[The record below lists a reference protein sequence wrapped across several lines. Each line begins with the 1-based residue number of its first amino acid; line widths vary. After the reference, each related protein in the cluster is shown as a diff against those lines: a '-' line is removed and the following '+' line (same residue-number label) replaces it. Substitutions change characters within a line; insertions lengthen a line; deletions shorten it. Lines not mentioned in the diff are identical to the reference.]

1 MESQNNTTNIVRSV
15 LSGIGVAILYL
26 LVGMVLDYVLT
37 QILSQYFIRDCSED
51 CYFRYFNA
59 IFIVVAF
66 LSVAGGVQAGMRTYK
81 RSSEKQYPTFQ

>member
-1 MESQNNTTNIVRSV
+1 MESQNNTTNMVRSV
-15 LSGIGVAILYL
+15 LSGVGVAILYL

-51 CYFRYFNA
+51 CYFGYFNV

-66 LSVAGGVQAGMRTYK
+66 LSVAGGVWTGVRAYK
-81 RSSEKQYPTFQ
+81 RSGEKQ